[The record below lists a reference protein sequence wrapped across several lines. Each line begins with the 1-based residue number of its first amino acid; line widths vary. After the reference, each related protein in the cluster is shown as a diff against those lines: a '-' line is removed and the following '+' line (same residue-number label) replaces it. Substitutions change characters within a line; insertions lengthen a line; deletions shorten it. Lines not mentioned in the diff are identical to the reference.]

1 MPAAVIVDQLEYRYG
16 ERVALAG
23 VSFEIAAGEIFG
35 LLGPNGSGKTT
46 LFRILSTLLPVQS
59 GSAIVGG
66 HNLAD
71 DPDGVRRQIGVTFQS
86 PSLDIKL
93 TVREN
98 LIHQGRLYGLS
109 GQTLKS
115 RCAAVMEQLGV
126 ADRAHDYAEKL
137 SGGLK
142 RRVEI
147 AKCLLHRPQILLLD
161 EPSTGLDPGARHE
174 LWKTLQVLRDTDGVT
189 ILVTTHLM
197 EEADRCTRL
206 GILNL
211 GKLMA
216 TGKPDELR
224 SMVGG
229 DSLTIQSDQP
239 EPLTRRLEEQFGVQ
253 VNRIGESLR
262 IEKERGHELLGQ
274 IATAFPGEFRSLTL
288 GKPTLEDV
296 FIKLTGRGLQTIEPE
311 SNGKKKKKRGSH
323 D

>member
-1 MPAAVIVDQLEYRYG
+1 MPAAVVVDQLEFRYG

-66 HNLAD
+66 HNVAD

-86 PSLDIKL
+86 PSLDVKL

-174 LWKTLQVLRDTDGVT
+174 LWKTLQSLRDTDGVT

-206 GILNL
+206 AILNL

-239 EPLTRRLEEQFGVQ
+239 EPLTHRLEERFGVQ
-253 VNRIGESLR
+253 VNRIGDSLR
-262 IEKERGHELLGQ
+262 IEKEQGHELLGQ

-311 SNGKKKKKRGSH
+311 SNGTKKKKRGSH